1 MIDKKPANKIKLN
14 RSQIREG
21 LKQIP
26 IESIIM
32 GEGKKKALTT
42 KQKGFIKD
50 VAMGKT
56 KAQAYRDNYNSK
68 TTKKLQG
75 DAGYK
80 LSAKPVINA
89 EIEAFKLALE
99 AQAHYEGANLKAL
112 ILHQLTIHALSPE
125 TPPASRIRALEL
137 LGKSYDVGLF
147 VERKEITTINSS
159 HDAKNKLMK
168 QLKDALK
175 RNAITVDYDMTG
187 ESLLDEIKGTPPPN
201 QITEPQTHRTPTPQI
216 DRHDAQ
222 SDTHSIPHTK
232 SPQIDAQPIDYIEE
246 NSQVATLPDDTNN
259 INKEAQVIDSEGKK
273 VNEGVGASISTEEG
287 KGEDTETPPRTVW
300 KEKG

>member
-32 GEGKKKALTT
+32 GEGKKKTLTT

-68 TTKKLQG
+68 SKKQYQG
-75 DAGYK
+75 NEAHK
-80 LSAKPVINA
+80 LASNPTINN

-147 VERKEITTINSS
+147 VERKEITTINNSM
-159 HDAKNKLMK
+159 DAKNKLMK

-187 ESLLDEIKGTPPPN
+187 DSLLDEIKGTPPPAE
-201 QITEPQTHRTPTPQI
+201 IAEAEDHPTRTTIYGHADTP
-216 DRHDAQ
+216 
-222 SDTHSIPHTK
+222 SDTHTIPHTI
-232 SPQIDAQPIDYIEE
+232 SPQIKQTIDSKQE
-246 NSQVATLPDDTNN
+246 NTEVATLPDDTNN
-259 INKEAQVIDSEGKK
+259 INNDAQVIDSKGEG
-273 VNEGVGASISTEEG
+273 EGVLNSTDED
-287 KGEDTETPPRTVW
+287 KGVVTETPPVTVW
-300 KEKG
+300 NEKG

>member
-14 RSQIREG
+14 RSQIKEG
-21 LKQIP
+21 LKQFP
-26 IESIIM
+26 IESLIM
-32 GEGKKKALTT
+32 GEGKKRTLTT
-42 KQKGFIKD
+42 KQKGFIRD
-50 VAMGKT
+50 VATGKT

-112 ILHQLTIHALSPE
+112 ILHQLTIHALSPD
-125 TPPASRIRALEL
+125 TPPATRVRALEL

-147 VERKEITTINSS
+147 VERKEITTINNSM
-159 HDAKNKLMK
+159 DAKTKLMK

-187 ESLLDEIKGTPPPN
+187 ESLLDEIKGTPPPAE
-201 QITEPQTHRTPTPQI
+201 IAEAEDHPTRTTIYGQADTP
-216 DRHDAQ
+216 
-222 SDTHSIPHTK
+222 SDTHSIPHTI
-232 SPQIDAQPIDYIEE
+232 SPQIDSQPIDSKQE
-246 NSQVATLPDDTNN
+246 NAEVATLPDDTNN
-259 INKEAQVIDSEGKK
+259 INNEAQVIDSKGEG
-273 VNEGVGASISTEEG
+273 EGVLNSTD
-287 KGEDTETPPRTVW
+287 EDKCVVTETPPVTVW
-300 KEKG
+300 NEKG

>member
-1 MIDKKPANKIKLN
+1 
-14 RSQIREG
+14 
-21 LKQIP
+21 
-26 IESIIM
+26 M

-137 LGKSYDVGLF
+137 LGKTYDVGLF

-187 ESLLDEIKGTPPPN
+187 ESLLNEIKGTPPPAE
-201 QITEPQTHRTPTPQI
+201 IAEAEDHPTRTTIYGQADTP
-216 DRHDAQ
+216 

-232 SPQIDAQPIDYIEE
+232 S
-246 NSQVATLPDDTNN
+246 SQNCISNTDDTNN
-259 INKEAQVIDSEGKK
+259 INNDVQVIDSERKE
-273 VNEGVGASISTEEG
+273 VNEGEGVLISTDED
-287 KGEDTETPPRTVW
+287 KGGVTETPPVSVS
-300 KEKG
+300 K

>member
-1 MIDKKPANKIKLN
+1 MMITKKPANKIKLN

-32 GEGKKKALTT
+32 GEGKKKTLTT

-89 EIEAFKLALE
+89 EIEAFRLALE

-147 VERKEITTINSS
+147 VERKEITTINNSV
-159 HDAKNKLMK
+159 DAKTKLMK

-187 ESLLDEIKGTPPPN
+187 ESLLDEIKGTPPPAE
-201 QITEPQTHRTPTPQI
+201 IAEAEDHPTRTTIYGHADTP
-216 DRHDAQ
+216 
-222 SDTHSIPHTK
+222 SDTHSIPHTI
-232 SPQIDAQPIDYIEE
+232 SPQIKQPIDSKQE
-246 NSQVATLPDDTNN
+246 NAEVATLPDDTNN
-259 INKEAQVIDSEGKK
+259 INKDAQVIDSKGEG
-273 VNEGVGASISTEEG
+273 EGVSISTDED
-287 KGEDTETPPRTVW
+287 KGVVTETPPVTVW
-300 KEKG
+300 NEKG

>member
-32 GEGKKKALTT
+32 GEGKKKTLTT
-42 KQKGFIKD
+42 KQKGFIRD
-50 VAMGKT
+50 VATGKT

-80 LSAKPVINA
+80 MANNPVINA
-89 EIEAFKLALE
+89 EIEAFKLAIE
-99 AQAHYEGANLKAL
+99 AQAYYDDANLKAL
-112 ILHQLTIHALSPE
+112 VLHQLTLHALNQDI
-125 TPPASRIRALEL
+125 PPASRIRSLEL
-137 LGKSYDVGLF
+137 LGKSYGVGLF

-168 QLKDALK
+168 QLKEALS
-175 RNAITVDYDMTG
+175 RNAITVDYEMTG
-187 ESLLDEIKGTPPPN
+187 DSLLEEIKGNSTKTETAEVDTHYTPAS
-201 QITEPQTHRTPTPQI
+201 HI
-216 DRHDAQ
+216 DRHDTP
-222 SDTHSIPHTK
+222 SDTHSIPHNESNCKPFTVLNQDINND
-232 SPQIDAQPIDYIEE
+232 PQNVDYKEE
-246 NSQVATLPDDTNN
+246 K
-259 INKEAQVIDSEGKK
+259 KEGG
-273 VNEGVGASISTEEG
+273 EGVLNVWEES
-287 KGEDTETPPRTVW
+287 KEVIQEHPPVTVW
-300 KEKG
+300 TEKG

>member
-26 IESIIM
+26 LESIIM
-32 GEGKKKALTT
+32 GEGKKKTLTT

-68 TTKKLQG
+68 SKKQYQG
-75 DAGYK
+75 NEAHK
-80 LSAKPVINA
+80 LASNPTIHN
-89 EIEAFKLALE
+89 EIEAFKLAIE

-112 ILHQLTIHALSPE
+112 ILHQLTIHALSPD

-159 HDAKNKLMK
+159 FDAKNKLMK
-168 QLKDALK
+168 QLKDALS
-175 RNAITVDYDMTG
+175 RNAITVDYSMTG
-187 ESLLDEIKGTPPPN
+187 ESLLEEIKGTPTAN
-201 QITEPQTHRTPTPQI
+201 QSAEPQTHRTPTPQI
-216 DRHDAQ
+216 DRT
-222 SDTHSIPHTK
+222 DTPADMHTIPHTK
-232 SPQIDAQPIDYIEE
+232 SPQIDAQPIDSIEE
-246 NSQVATLPDDTNN
+246 KEQVATLPDDINDINN
-259 INKEAQVIDSEGKK
+259 DAQVIDSEEKIK
-273 VNEGVGASISTEEG
+273 EGVGVSISTDED
-287 KGEDTETPPRTVW
+287 KGEVTEIPPVTVW

>member
-1 MIDKKPANKIKLN
+1 
-14 RSQIREG
+14 
-21 LKQIP
+21 
-26 IESIIM
+26 M

-56 KAQAYRDNYNSK
+56 KAQAYRDNYNTRANAK
-68 TTKKLQG
+68 QVGT
-75 DAGYK
+75 DACK
-80 LSAKPVINA
+80 LSAKPIINA

-147 VERKEITTINSS
+147 VERKEITTINNSV
-159 HDAKNKLMK
+159 DAKTKLMK

-175 RNAITVDYDMTG
+175 RNAINVDYEMTG
-187 ESLLDEIKGTPPPN
+187 ESLLDEIKGTPPPAE
-201 QITEPQTHRTPTPQI
+201 IAEAEDHPTRTTIYGQADTP
-216 DRHDAQ
+216 
-222 SDTHSIPHTK
+222 SDTHSIPHTI
-232 SPQIDAQPIDYIEE
+232 SSQIKQPIDSKQE
-246 NSQVATLPDDTNN
+246 NAEVATLPDDTNN
-259 INKEAQVIDSEGKK
+259 INNDAQVIDSKGEVGEGVLISTDEGKS
-273 VNEGVGASISTEEG
+273 GV
-287 KGEDTETPPRTVW
+287 TETPPVSVS
-300 KEKG
+300 K

>member
-1 MIDKKPANKIKLN
+1 MMIDKKPANKIKLN

-89 EIEAFKLALE
+89 EIEAFRLALE

-112 ILHQLTIHALSPE
+112 ILHQLTIHALSSE
-125 TPPASRIRALEL
+125 TPHASRIRALEL

-147 VERKEITTINSS
+147 VERKEITTINNS

-187 ESLLDEIKGTPPPN
+187 ESLLDEIKGTPPPAE
-201 QITEPQTHRTPTPQI
+201 IAEAEDHPTRTTIYGQADTP
-216 DRHDAQ
+216 
-222 SDTHSIPHTK
+222 SDTHSIPHTI
-232 SPQIDAQPIDYIEE
+232 SPNIKQPIDSKQEKE
-246 NSQVATLPDDTNN
+246 QVATLPDDTNN
-259 INKEAQVIDSEGKK
+259 INNDAQVIDSKGEVG
-273 VNEGVGASISTEEG
+273 EGVLISTDED
-287 KGEDTETPPRTVW
+287 KGGVTETPPVSVS
-300 KEKG
+300 K

>member
-26 IESIIM
+26 MESIIM
-32 GEGKKKALTT
+32 GEGKKRTLTT
-42 KQKGFIKD
+42 KQKGFIRD
-50 VAMGKT
+50 VATGKT

-89 EIEAFKLALE
+89 EIEAFRLALE

-112 ILHQLTIHALSPE
+112 ILHQLTIHALSPD
-125 TPPASRIRALEL
+125 TPPATRVRALEL

-159 HDAKNKLMK
+159 FDAKNKLMK

-187 ESLLDEIKGTPPPN
+187 ESLLDEIKGTPPPAE
-201 QITEPQTHRTPTPQI
+201 IAEAETHPTRTTIYGHADTP
-216 DRHDAQ
+216 
-222 SDTHSIPHTK
+222 SYTHSIPHTK
-232 SPQIDAQPIDYIEE
+232 SPQIDSQTIDSKQEKE
-246 NSQVATLPDDTNN
+246 QVATLPDDTNN
-259 INKEAQVIDSEGKK
+259 INNDAQVIDSKGEG
-273 VNEGVGASISTEEG
+273 EGVLISTDED
-287 KGEDTETPPRTVW
+287 KGGVTETPPVTVW
-300 KEKG
+300 NEKG